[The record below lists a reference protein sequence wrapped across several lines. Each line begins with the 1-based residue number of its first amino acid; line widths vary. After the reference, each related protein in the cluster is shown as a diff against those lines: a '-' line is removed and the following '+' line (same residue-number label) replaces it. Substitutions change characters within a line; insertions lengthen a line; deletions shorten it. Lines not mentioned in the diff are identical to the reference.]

1 MQEVRNSIGKLVC
14 LIDKEQQVVEIV
26 IKGCK
31 TTIRFSENQV
41 EIINTQQAA

>member
-14 LIDKEQQVVEIV
+14 LIDKEEHKVEIV

-31 TTIRFSENQV
+31 TIIRFSENQV
-41 EIINTQQAA
+41 EIINTHKAA